1 MNQNQL
7 DAMYIIERFISQHVG
22 DTYFGNNQ
30 RRELFDAVAA
40 FLEQPDI
47 VNELNEQRLIEQRI
61 MEVQS

>member
-30 RRELFDAVAA
+30 RRELFNVVAD
-40 FLEQPDI
+40 FLQQPDI
-47 VNELNEQRLIEQRI
+47 VKELNEQRI

>member
-22 DTYFGNNQ
+22 DPNQ